1 MINALSS
8 LWRGGGDLATPQIT
22 HSPDSVSSGE
32 TGFGPYNTINPINTE
47 KTMFQYSEGF
57 ARVAYQNG
65 SVTQTVAAKVSPQEA
80 YQYPPISGIGSLRLI
95 YIFIPGCIDPL
106 LVDHNDNVFAR
117 VGGEYQLCS
126 RVQSP
131 KVAA

>member
-8 LWRGGGDLATPQIT
+8 LWRGGGDLTTPEIT
-22 HSPDSVSSGE
+22 HYPARSPPWGLWVGL
-32 TGFGPYNTINPINTE
+32 YNPNNKE

-95 YIFIPGCIDPL
+95 YIFVPGCIDPL